1 MMKMNFIQKYF
12 AIIVIAGVIL
22 AISIPSIF

>member
-12 AIIVIAGVIL
+12 AIIVIAGVLL
-22 AISIPSIF
+22 AISIPS